1 MFSRVFIDR
10 PIFAWVIAI
19 LIMMAGAGSILG
31 LPVAQYPDVAP
42 PQVSVRASYPGAS
55 AETIQ
60 NSVTQ
65 VIEQSLTGIDG
76 LLYFSSSS
84 TSRGQVTIT
93 ATFEK
98 GVDPDIAQ
106 VQVQNQVSQTLSR
119 LPSQVQQQGLVVR
132 KSNPDNLLIVGVYD
146 ETDRMSNGDVSD
158 YLVSNLQD
166 PLSRV

>member
-98 GVDPDIAQ
+98 GVDPRWADGHKVAILVTDTFPFQHGAARDGLGHGQRQ
-106 VQVQNQVSQTLSR
+106 VFLA
-119 LPSQVQQQGLVVR
+119 G
-132 KSNPDNLLIVGVYD
+132 GF
-146 ETDRMSNGDVSD
+146 
-158 YLVSNLQD
+158 
-166 PLSRV
+166 